1 MFFLM
6 SAISWVPLIRKPA
19 LPREA
24 GQPAV
29 CSTHGAAARGGARG
43 WLGTQ
48 GTSPGIPVSSETCGG
63 MDAAVQAM
71 TWWYHAAGF

>member
-1 MFFLM
+1 M
-6 SAISWVPLIRKPA
+6 SAISQVPLVMKPA

-29 CSTHGAAARGGARG
+29 CSANGAAAHGGVRG

-48 GTSPGIPVSSETCGG
+48 GTSPGIPASSKTSAG
-63 MDAAVQAM
+63 MDAAVQVMA
-71 TWWYHAAGF
+71 WWYRAAGF